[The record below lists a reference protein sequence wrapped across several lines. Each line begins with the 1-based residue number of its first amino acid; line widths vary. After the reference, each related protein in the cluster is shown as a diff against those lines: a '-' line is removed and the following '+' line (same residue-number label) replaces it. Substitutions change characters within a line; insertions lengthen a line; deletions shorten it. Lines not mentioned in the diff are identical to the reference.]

1 MSFISAIFHRKK
13 KKLAVEIKEAVEEAR
28 PRSPKKTAATSGRF
42 SLFYAPVRNRLTA
55 LGLRIEKRLRYVIS
69 MVIMASLLLLS
80 TSSIFSY
87 DARYLFIPLFIMAA
101 YVSTF
106 FALLE
111 DIERIEWL
119 TLFLMPIYFTLAMYM
134 FYFLIPVRW
143 LTRVPLLVTYC
154 ISIYA
159 LFSISNIFNVGVGK
173 SLRLYKAAFS
183 VNVLFQTLITFLM
196 FSVILSYKSDFY
208 INGGAVAVVSFGLV
222 FQMLWSVRLDLDQYN
237 KELLRYSAIIA
248 LVMGEL
254 AALISFIPFRS
265 SVGAM
270 LLAACYYAIVG
281 LTSAWIDSRL
291 FKGVVREY
299 VIALIVVVLVSLLTV
314 LQW

>member
-1 MSFISAIFHRKK
+1 MSFISNIFRRKK
-13 KKLAVEIKEAVEEAR
+13 KRQSVEMKGSTDETR
-28 PRSPKKTAATSGRF
+28 PRAAKKAAPSGRF
-42 SLFYAPVRNRLTA
+42 SLLYTPARDRLTA

-87 DARYLFIPLFIMAA
+87 DARYLFIPLFIVAA
-101 YVSTF
+101 YICTF
-106 FALLE
+106 FALIE

-119 TLFLMPIYFTLAMYM
+119 TLFLMPIYFTLAIYM

-196 FSVILSYKSDFY
+196 FSVILSYKSDFF
-208 INGGAVAVVSFGLV
+208 INGSTVALVSFGLV

>member
-1 MSFISAIFHRKK
+1 MSFISNLFRKK
-13 KKLAVEIKEAVEEAR
+13 KKKLSVEQKDGGDEAR
-28 PRSPKKTAATSGRF
+28 PRATKKVVKSNRL
-42 SLFYAPVRNRLTA
+42 SLLYMPVLDRLTA

-69 MVIMASLLLLS
+69 MGIMASLLLLS

-106 FALLE
+106 FALIE

-208 INGGAVAVVSFGLV
+208 INGSAVALVSFGLV

>member
-1 MSFISAIFHRKK
+1 MKANSSGVA
-13 KKLAVEIKEAVEEAR
+13 EIG
-28 PRSPKKTAATSGRF
+28 AATPAPAPIRGSGKKAQSR
-42 SLFYAPVRNRLTA
+42 SRLRALYKKPLIWLTA
-55 LGLRIEKRLRYVIS
+55 IGLRIEKRIRYVIA
-69 MVIMASLLLLS
+69 MGVMASLLLLS
-80 TSSIFSY
+80 TSSVFSY
-87 DARYLFIPLFIMAA
+87 DARYLFVPLFILAA
-101 YVSTF
+101 YVTTF
-106 FALLE
+106 FALIE
-111 DIERIEWL
+111 DIDRIEWV

-143 LTRVPLLVTYC
+143 LTRVPLLITYC
-154 ISIYA
+154 VSIYA

-196 FSVILSYKSDFY
+196 FSVILSYKADFY
-208 INGGAVAVVSFGLV
+208 INGIAVALVSFGLV

-237 KELLRYSAIIA
+237 QELLRYSTIIA

-254 AALISFIPFRS
+254 AVLISFIPFRS

-299 VIALIVVVLVSLLTV
+299 VVALILVVLVSLLTV
-314 LQW
+314 VQW